1 MPILA
6 FSGHP
11 FLAQRRARERV
22 AELHGAGAQV
32 TYLEPPLE
40 VRDLLARCQQGGLFE
55 QPIFFL
61 DFSQFFV
68 GQAGVKPRNAL
79 LKGLAGADFAATL
92 VLLDPEAT
100 AARQKTLKTF
110 GEFEHVPL
118 PRYEHHVR
126 FVRNELTAAGLAF
139 EPDVPQ
145 LLSEL
150 FEAEPAEMFAEFEKF
165 RLLGGTLTREQVAD
179 IVQRPVRRDAF
190 ELIDEIAAGNAAGAV
205 RVARSLLEQG
215 EAALRIMGAIAWQL
229 QIVVRTVA
237 FIAQHPRGASQNALA
252 TALGIR
258 PFVAG
263 KALRIARNLDEERVR
278 VLTEQFLH
286 IDTRLK
292 TGGDEHVQLEVGVA
306 RLALTWQG
314 RKSV

>member
-11 FLAQRRARERV
+11 FLAQRRALQRV
-22 AELHGAGAQV
+22 AELHGEHAQV

-40 VRDLLARCQQGGLFE
+40 MHELIARCQQGGLFE
-55 QPIFFL
+55 QPIFVM
-61 DFSQFFV
+61 DFTQFFV
-68 GQAGVKPRNAL
+68 GQSGVKPRNAL
-79 LKGLAGADFAATL
+79 LKGLAGTDFGATL

-100 AARQKTLKTF
+100 AARQKTLQAL

-118 PRYEHHVR
+118 PRYEQHVR
-126 FVRNELTAAGLAF
+126 FVRGELTAAGVTFDA
-139 EPDVPQ
+139 DVPQ

-150 FEAEPAEMFAEFEKF
+150 FESEPAEMLAEFEKF
-165 RLLGGTLTREQVAD
+165 RLLGVTVTRELVTD

-190 ELIDEIAAGNAAGAV
+190 ELIDEIAAGNPAGAV
-205 RVARSLLEQG
+205 RIARSLLAQG
-215 EAALRIMGAIAWQL
+215 EPALRIMGAIAWQL

-237 FIAQHPRGASQNALA
+237 FVAAHPRGVSQSALA
-252 TALGIR
+252 QALGIR

-263 KALRIARNLDEERVR
+263 KALRIARALTEDHIR

-292 TGGDEHVQLEVGVA
+292 TGGDEQVQLEVGVA

-314 RKSV
+314 RNVS